1 MKSKIKNNKLF
12 IIFSLFG
19 LLAILFISIPILVM
33 LSKENLNSLSNT
45 FKDEVVR
52 DAIFLSIGTAAIST
66 IIALIF
72 GVPLG
77 YLLARKKFIGKSL
90 IQGIVDVPI
99 VIPHTV
105 AGIALITVFGA
116 NGMLGK
122 TYSELSN
129 GRRFVDSWEG
139 IVVAMLFVSIPFVI
153 NSARDGFLNVDPRLE
168 NVSRSLGAGQF
179 KSFATISLPLASK
192 NIFTGAVMAWARAI
206 SEFGA
211 VIILVYYPMIAPTL
225 IYDRFTSFGLDYSR
239 PIAVLLILICITVFT
254 LLRFLSNLD
263 FNELLN
269 RRKKNN
275 KSKFR
280 FFKGD

>member
-52 DAIFLSIGTAAIST
+52 DAIFLSMGTAAIST